1 MIEPEEKIRK
11 REALRYFVENLC
23 QSGVRDS
30 IAKIVLF
37 GSVARGDSSPE
48 SDVDLLVFATDRL
61 AEVSKACA
69 EASLWTG
76 IARKESVEPLIRCSD
91 KLLYTD
97 SYFLTRALQ
106 EGEEVYGM
114 AEEELAKKGAENSL
128 RLAEEYLELARYDLK
143 GKQFRGAVDAGY
155 NAAELCV
162 KGLLILKLKRLP
174 RTHGGI
180 VQKFGELYIQTGLVA
195 REVGRDLN
203 QALQFRNDARYD
215 FHAEITREKAEE
227 VIKLAELLVGV
238 LREAMGVS

>member
-1 MIEPEEKIRK
+1 MEHAEETKK
-11 REALRYFVENLC
+11 REALRSFIKNLRH
-23 QSGVRDS
+23 SEVKDS

-37 GSVARGDSSPE
+37 GSMARGDFSPE
-48 SDVDLLVFATDRL
+48 SDVDVLVFATDKL

-76 IARKESVEPLIRCSD
+76 IEKKESVEPLIRCAD

-128 RLAEEYLELARYDLK
+128 RLAEEYLELARYDLE
-143 GKQFRGAVDAGY
+143 GKQFRGVVDAGY

-162 KGLLILKLKRLP
+162 KGLLTLKPEKLP

-180 VQKFGELYIQTGLVA
+180 VQKFGELYVQAGLA
-195 REVGRDLN
+195 TKEVGRSLN

-227 VIKLAELLVGV
+227 VIKLAETLVGV
-238 LREAMGVS
+238 LKEAIV

>member
-1 MIEPEEKIRK
+1 MEQAEETKK
-11 REALRYFVENLC
+11 REALRSFIKNLR
-23 QSGVRDS
+23 QSEVKDL
-30 IAKIVLF
+30 IAKIFLF
-37 GSVARGDSSPE
+37 GSVARGDFSPE
-48 SDVDLLVFATDRL
+48 SDVDVLVFATDKL
-61 AEVSKACA
+61 AEVSQACA
-69 EASLWTG
+69 EASLWAG
-76 IARKESVEPLIRCSD
+76 IEQKESVEPLIRCSD

-128 RLAEEYLELARYDLK
+128 RLAEEYLELARYDLE

-162 KGLLILKLKRLP
+162 KGLLIVKLERLP

-180 VQKFGELYIQTGLVA
+180 VQKFGEFYAQTGLVA
-195 REVGRDLN
+195 KEVGRGLN
-203 QALQFRNDARYD
+203 HALQFRNDARYD

-227 VIKLAELLVGV
+227 VIKLAETLVGV
-238 LREAMGVS
+238 LREE